1 MGERGSPSV
10 LVVDPPLSD
19 EILDLEEF
27 AFREAPV
34 MINELVRSRIP
45 ADLRPHQPEVHAFTL
60 TIFQAGVELLLQ
72 RYASRSTSSM
82 GRNSTS
88 STLMDRPSG
97 SSNTDSGIGGATS
110 HRQNDASQIFRSR
123 SAVPDA
129 SNWASEQFSQGLGVG
144 TEADHTY
151 SLNGFDIPMDWNFDE
166 SWPNSGTL

>member
-10 LVVDPPLSD
+10 LDVDPPLSD

-45 ADLRPHQPEVHAFTL
+45 DDLRPHQAEVHAFTL
-60 TIFQAGVELLLQ
+60 TIFQAGVELLLR

-82 GRNSTS
+82 SRNSTS
-88 STLMDRPSG
+88 STLMDRPNG

-110 HRQNDASQIFRSR
+110 HRQNDASQIFGKFSSYLRIFNLEENQN
-123 SAVPDA
+123 AVGPKTCP
-129 SNWASEQFSQGLGVG
+129 SNGKL
-144 TEADHTY
+144 
-151 SLNGFDIPMDWNFDE
+151 L
-166 SWPNSGTL
+166 